1 MASPRVARHGTPH
14 LAGARDGRR
23 VRIGSVARRVYYSR
37 QCTEARC
44 GHAVVHPSAQRLRT
58 AHAPAHDARVLAP
71 HLARLSGHAQRE
83 GQGEGQGER
92 ILSRAAGH
100 RVLRI
105 EERACELAVGR
116 PPAQVN
122 GMLESGAS
130 REVSL
135 TLDSRGAAWVR
146 QECGKGAARV
156 RHGPSEAALVTAH
169 SYSDSYS
176 YHLLALPTC
185 GGTASAR
192 TSGSRG
198 GPRGGGRADGG
209 HAP

>member
-23 VRIGSVARRVYYSR
+23 LRIGSVARRVYYYSR

-58 AHAPAHDARVLAP
+58 AHAPAHDAGVLAP
-71 HLARLSGHAQRE
+71 HLARLSGHAQGE
-83 GQGEGQGER
+83 GQSEGQGER

-116 PPAQVN
+116 PPAQLK
-122 GMLESGAS
+122 GMLELGAS

-135 TLDSRGAAWVR
+135 TLTREAPQG
-146 QECGKGAARV
+146 CGKGAARV
-156 RHGPSEAALVTAH
+156 WQGCGRGAARVQHGPS
-169 SYSDSYS
+169 
-176 YHLLALPTC
+176 
-185 GGTASAR
+185 
-192 TSGSRG
+192 
-198 GPRGGGRADGG
+198 
-209 HAP
+209 